1 MTMKMRLLLVL
12 LLPVFSSLAQE
23 LTKGE
28 LDKIRSGFKKDV
40 YTKAMQNALSS
51 TDITQLAWNRENV
64 GTTDQMFTYRVDVSG
79 ITDQKKSGR
88 CWMFSSLNLF
98 RPMAMKQFNVT
109 EFEFSENYLYFWDLI
124 EKSNLFL
131 NNMAISTNL
140 PIDNEKVRWYLRS
153 PVDDGGQWI
162 NFVNLAKKY
171 GMVPKD
177 AMEETNSSEN
187 TSLMIKFINTKLRED
202 ALELREMV
210 GAKSPVLLAK
220 QTTNKQE
227 IIELTA
233 TKVDQAKLTARKIE
247 MLSEIYR
254 MLALNLGEPPSE
266 FQWRY
271 KTKDKK
277 ITEAKTYT
285 PQSFMAEIFGETKL
299 EDFVMLMNDPSRPFW
314 KHYEIENYRNTQ
326 EGINWNYVNLPNEEI
341 KAFCIASIKNN
352 EALYASCDV
361 AKQLRRDVGILD
373 VDNFDFESVYG
384 VKFGMNKA
392 QRIQSGESGSS
403 HGMALIAVDVDA
415 QQKPVKWQFENSWG
429 PAAGE
434 KGYLTFTDAWF
445 NEYMFRFVVNKKYL
459 SEKVL
464 EIYKQKAEMLP
475 PWDPMF

>member
-1 MTMKMRLLLVL
+1 MKLLLFIACFVATGSL
-12 LLPVFSSLAQE
+12 LAQD
-23 LTKGE
+23 LSKGE
-28 LDKIRSGFKKDV
+28 LDQIQSGFKKDI

-64 GTTDQMFTYRVDVSG
+64 GTTDQFFTYRVDVSG

-88 CWMFSSLNLF
+88 CWMFTSLNVF
-98 RPMAMKQFNVT
+98 RPIVIKQFNLS
-109 EFEFSENYLYFWDLI
+109 EFEFSENYLYFWDLM

-131 NNMAISTNL
+131 NNMVNSASL
-140 PIDNEKVRWYLRS
+140 PIDDQKVKWYLRS

-171 GMVPKD
+171 GMVPKES
-177 AMEETNSSEN
+177 MQETNSSEN
-187 TSLMIKFINTKLRED
+187 TSWMTKLINTKLRED
-202 ALELREMV
+202 ALEMREM
-210 GAKSPVLLAK
+210 KL
-220 QTTNKQE
+220 NK
-227 IIELTA
+227 T
-233 TKVDQAKLTARKIE
+233 DQKKLDSRKIE
-247 MLSEIYR
+247 MLSEVYR

-266 FQWRY
+266 FSWRY
-271 KTKDKK
+271 KTKDKV
-277 ITEAKTYT
+277 ISEEKTYT
-285 PQSFMAEIFGETKL
+285 PQGFMSEIFTDINL
-299 EDFVMLMNDPSRPFW
+299 DDYVMLMNDPTRPYW
-314 KHYEIENYRNTQ
+314 KHYEVENYRNTQ
-326 EGINWNYVNLPNEEI
+326 EGENWHYVNLPNEVI
-341 KAFCIASIKNN
+341 KEFCVASIKNN

-361 AKQLRRDVGILD
+361 GKQLRRDVGILD

-392 QRIQSGESGSS
+392 QRIQTGESGSS
-403 HGMALIAVDVDA
+403 HGMALIAVDLDT

-429 PAAGE
+429 PNAGE

-459 SEKVL
+459 SDKVL

>member
-1 MTMKMRLLLVL
+1 MRIRLFLVL
-12 LLPVFSSLAQE
+12 MLLSAMAFSQNLSRE
-23 LTKGE
+23 D
-28 LDKIRSGFKKDV
+28 LDQLKSSFKKDV

-98 RPMAMKQFNVT
+98 RPMAMKQFNT
-109 EFEFSENYLYFWDLI
+109 SEFEFSENYLYFWDLM

-131 NNMAISTNL
+131 NNMVNNAKL
-140 PIDNEKVRWYLRS
+140 PIDNEKVRWFMRS

-171 GMVPKD
+171 GMVPKE

-187 TSLMIKFINTKLRED
+187 TSWMTKLINTKLRED
-202 ALELREMV
+202 ALELRD
-210 GAKSPVLLAK
+210 LTLAK
-220 QTTNKQE
+220 T
-227 IIELTA
+227 
-233 TKVDQAKLTARKIE
+233 DQKKLNSRKME

-277 ITEAKTYT
+277 ISDLKTYT
-285 PQSFMAEIFGETKL
+285 PQSFMAEVFGETKL
-299 EDFVMLMNDPSRPFW
+299 DDYVMIMNDPSRPFW

-326 EGINWNYVNLPNEEI
+326 EGDNWNYVNLPNDVI
-341 KAFCIASIKNN
+341 KGFCIASIKNN

-361 AKQLRRDVGILD
+361 AKQLRREVGILD
-373 VDNFDFESVYG
+373 VDNFDFASVYG

-392 QRIQSGESGSS
+392 QRIQTGESGSS
-403 HGMALIAVDVDA
+403 HGMALIAVDLDA

-429 PAAGE
+429 PTAGE

-459 SEKVL
+459 DEKVL
-464 EIYKQKAEMLP
+464 EIYSQKPEMLP

>member
-1 MTMKMRLLLVL
+1 MKLFLFFVGLLAAG
-12 LLPVFSSLAQE
+12 SLCAQN
-23 LTKGE
+23 LSQGE
-28 LDKIRSGFKKDV
+28 LNLIQKSFKKDA
-40 YTKAMQNALSS
+40 YAKAMQNALSS

-64 GTTDQMFTYRVDVSG
+64 GTTDQFFTYRVDVSG

-98 RPMAMKQFNVT
+98 RPMAMKQFNLS
-109 EFEFSENYLYFWDLI
+109 EFEFSENYLYFWDLL

-131 NNMAISTNL
+131 TNMANSANL
-140 PIDNEKVRWYLRS
+140 PIDNQKVKWYLRS

-171 GMVPKD
+171 GMVPKE

-187 TSLMIKFINTKLRED
+187 TNLLTKFINTKLRED
-202 ALELREMV
+202 ALEMRELV
-210 GAKSPVLLAK
+210 NAK
-220 QTTNKQE
+220 T
-227 IIELTA
+227 
-233 TKVDQAKLTARKIE
+233 DQKKIAARKLE

-254 MLALNLGEPPSE
+254 MLALNLGEPPTE

-277 ITEAKTYT
+277 VSETKTYT
-285 PQSFMAEIFGETKL
+285 PQSFMAEVFGDTRL
-299 EDFVMLMNDPSRPFW
+299 DDYVMIMNDPSRPFW
-314 KHYEIENYRNTQ
+314 KHYEVENYRNTE
-326 EGINWNYVNLPNEEI
+326 EGDNWHYVNLPNDAI
-341 KAFCIASIKNN
+341 KEFCIESIKNN

-361 AKQLRRDVGILD
+361 GKQLRRDVGILD
-373 VDNFDFESVYG
+373 VDNFDYESVYG

-392 QRIQSGESGSS
+392 QRIETGESGSS
-403 HGMALIAVDVDA
+403 HGMALVAVDLDA

-429 PAAGE
+429 PTAGE

-459 SEKVL
+459 SDKIL

>member
-1 MTMKMRLLLVL
+1 MKIRLLLVL
-12 LLPVFSSLAQE
+12 LLTAFTASAQN
-23 LTKGE
+23 LTQGD
-28 LDKIRSGFKKDV
+28 LDQIKSGFKKDL

-51 TDITQLAWNRENV
+51 TEITQLAWNRENA
-64 GTTDQMFTYRVDVSG
+64 GTTDHLFTYRVDVSG

-98 RPMAMKQFNVT
+98 RPMVMKQFNLA
-109 EFEFSENYLYFWDLI
+109 EFEFSENYLYFYDLL

-131 NNMAISTNL
+131 TNAVNSANL
-140 PIDNEKVRWYLRS
+140 PIDDQKVKWYMRS

-171 GMVPKD
+171 GMVPKE
-177 AMEETNSSEN
+177 AMGETNSSEN
-187 TSLMIKFINTKLRED
+187 TTWMVKLINTKLRED
-202 ALELREMV
+202 ALELRKMV
-210 GAKSPVLLAK
+210 AGK
-220 QTTNKQE
+220 T
-227 IIELTA
+227 
-233 TKVDQAKLTARKIE
+233 DQKKLGIRKME

-254 MLALNLGEPPSE
+254 MLALNLGEPPTE

-271 KTKDKK
+271 KSKDKT
-277 ITEAKTYT
+277 IAEAKSYT
-285 PQSFMAEIFGETKL
+285 PKSFMAAIFGNINL
-299 EDFVMLMNDPSRPFW
+299 DDYVMLMNDPSRPFW

-326 EGINWNYVNLPNEEI
+326 EGDNWHYVNLPNEVI
-341 KAFCIASIKNN
+341 KEFCIASIKND

-361 AKQLRRDVGILD
+361 GKQLRRDVGILD

-384 VKFGMNKA
+384 VKFGMDKA
-392 QRIQSGESGSS
+392 QRIQTGESGSS
-403 HGMALIAVDVDA
+403 HGMALIAVDVDS

-445 NEYMFRFVVNKKYL
+445 DEYMFRFVVNKKYL
-459 SEKVL
+459 SSKVL
-464 EIYKQKAEMLP
+464 EIYSQKPEMLP

>member
-1 MTMKMRLLLVL
+1 MKILLAMIAVMAA
-12 LLPVFSSLAQE
+12 SSLMAQSLSKVE
-23 LTKGE
+23 VDQIK
-28 LDKIRSGFKKDV
+28 SGFKRDA

-64 GTTDQMFTYRVDVSG
+64 GTTDQLFTYRVDVSG

-98 RPMAMKQFNVT
+98 RPQVMKQFNLS
-109 EFEFSENYLYFWDLI
+109 EFEFSENYLYFWDLM

-131 NNMAISTNL
+131 NNIVNTASL
-140 PIDNEKVRWYLRS
+140 PIEDQKVRWYFRS

-162 NFVNLAKKY
+162 NFVNLVKKY

-187 TSLMIKFINTKLRED
+187 TSLMLQLIKSKLRED
-202 ALELREMV
+202 AMELRQMVTSKSAALFAKKTASNREVMEMMQDEKF
-210 GAKSPVLLAK
+210 AAQISKR
-220 QTTNKQE
+220 
-227 IIELTA
+227 
-233 TKVDQAKLTARKIE
+233 KVE
-247 MLSEIYR
+247 MLSEVYR
-254 MLALNLGEPPSE
+254 MLALNLGEPPTE
-266 FQWRY
+266 FQWRF
-271 KTKDKK
+271 KNKDKK
-277 ITEAKTYT
+277 ISEAKTYT
-285 PQSFMAEIFGETKL
+285 PVSFKEE
-299 EDFVMLMNDPSRPFW
+299 VMGNVNLDDYVMIMNDPSRPFW
-314 KHYEIENYRNTQ
+314 KHYEVENYRNTQ
-326 EGINWNYVNLPNEEI
+326 EGQNWHYVNLPNEVI
-341 KAFCIASIKNN
+341 KEFCIASIKNN

-361 AKQLRRDVGILD
+361 AKQLRREVGILD
-373 VDNFDFESVYG
+373 VDNFDYESIYG

-403 HGMALIAVDVDA
+403 HGMALIAVDLDKD
-415 QQKPVKWQFENSWG
+415 QKPVKWQFENSWG

-459 SEKVL
+459 NEKVL
-464 EIYKQKAEMLP
+464 EVYGQKAEMLP

>member
-1 MTMKMRLLLVL
+1 MKIFLLLVCFL
-12 LLPVFSSLAQE
+12 SVSSLMAQT
-23 LTKGE
+23 LSKGE
-28 LDKIRSGFKKDV
+28 LDQIKSSFRKDA

-51 TDITQLAWNRENV
+51 NDITQLAWSRENA
-64 GTTDQMFTYRVDVSG
+64 GTTDQLFTYRVDVSG

-98 RPMAMKQFNVT
+98 RPLVMKQFNLA
-109 EFEFSENYLYFWDLI
+109 EFEFSENYLYFWDLM

-131 NNMAISTNL
+131 NNMANSAQL
-140 PIDNEKVRWYLRS
+140 PIDDQKVKWYLRS

-171 GMVPKD
+171 GMIPKE

-187 TSLMIKFINTKLRED
+187 TSLMIKFVNTKLRED
-202 ALELREMV
+202 ALELRGMV
-210 GAKSPVLLAK
+210 VAKA
-220 QTTNKQE
+220 
-227 IIELTA
+227 
-233 TKVDQAKLTARKIE
+233 DQKKIAARKVE
-247 MLSEIYR
+247 MLSEVYR
-254 MLALNLGEPPSE
+254 MLALNLGEPPAE

-271 KTKDKK
+271 KTKDKT
-277 ITEAKTYT
+277 ISQAKTYK
-285 PQSFMAEIFGETKL
+285 PVSFMTEIFGAVKL
-299 EDFVMLMNDPSRPFW
+299 DDYVMIMNDPSRPFW
-314 KHYEIENYRNTQ
+314 KHYEVENYRNTQ
-326 EGINWNYVNLPNEEI
+326 EGDNWHYVNLPNDVI
-341 KAFCIASIKNN
+341 KEFCVASIKNN

-392 QRIQSGESGSS
+392 QRIQTGESGSS
-403 HGMALIAVDVDA
+403 HGMALIAVDLDN

-429 PAAGE
+429 PTAGE

-464 EIYKQKAEMLP
+464 EIYGQKPEMLP

>member
-1 MTMKMRLLLVL
+1 MKIRLLLVL
-12 LLPVFSSLAQE
+12 LFAGLAAFAQN
-23 LTKGE
+23 LSDGD
-28 LDKIRSGFKKDV
+28 LAKIKSGFKKDV

-51 TDITQLAWNRENV
+51 TEITQIAWNRENV
-64 GTTDQMFTYRVDVSG
+64 GSTDQFFAYRVDVSG

-88 CWMFSSLNLF
+88 CWMFTSLNVF
-98 RPMAMKQFNVT
+98 RPLVMKQFNLA
-109 EFEFSENYLYFWDLI
+109 EFEFSENYLYFWDLM

-131 NNMAISTNL
+131 NNMLNSASL
-140 PIDNEKVRWYLRS
+140 PIDDQKVRWYLRS

-171 GMVPKD
+171 GMVPKEI
-177 AMEETNSSEN
+177 MNETNSSEN
-187 TSLMIKFINTKLRED
+187 TTWMVKLINTKLREN
-202 ALELREMV
+202 ALELREMKI
-210 GAKSPVLLAK
+210 ANA
-220 QTTNKQE
+220 
-227 IIELTA
+227 
-233 TKVDQAKLTARKIE
+233 DQKKLDARKLE
-247 MLSEIYR
+247 MLSEVYR
-254 MLALNLGEPPSE
+254 MLALNLGEPPAG

-271 KTKDKK
+271 KTKDKT
-277 ITEAKTYT
+277 ISEAKTYS
-285 PQSFMAEIFGETKL
+285 PQSFMGEIFANINL
-299 EDFVMLMNDPSRPFW
+299 DDYVMIMNDPSRPFW

-326 EGINWNYVNLPNEEI
+326 EGQNWHYVNLPNDVI
-341 KAFCIASIKNN
+341 KEFCMASIKNN

-384 VKFGMNKA
+384 VKFGMNKT
-392 QRIQSGESGSS
+392 QRIQTGESGSS

-429 PAAGE
+429 PSAGE

-445 NEYMFRFVVNKKYL
+445 DEYMFRFVVNKKYL

-464 EIYKQKAEMLP
+464 EIYGQKPEMLP

>member
-1 MTMKMRLLLVL
+1 MKIRLLLIL
-12 LLPVFSSLAQE
+12 LLPAFFTMAQD
-23 LTKGE
+23 LTKGD
-28 LDKIRSGFKKDV
+28 LDRLKSSFKKDV

-51 TDITQLAWNRENV
+51 TEITQLAWSRENV
-64 GTTDQMFTYRVDVSG
+64 GTTDQLFTYRVDVSG

-98 RPMAMKQFNVT
+98 RPMAMKQFNLS
-109 EFEFSENYLYFWDLI
+109 EFEFSENYLYFWDLM

-131 NNMAISTNL
+131 NNMATTAGL
-140 PIDNEKVRWYLRS
+140 PIDNEKVKWYLRS

-171 GMVPKD
+171 GIVPKES
-177 AMEETNSSEN
+177 MGETNSSEN
-187 TSLMIKFINTKLRED
+187 TAWMVKLINTKLRED
-202 ALELREMV
+202 ALELRDL
-210 GAKSPVLLAK
+210 KLAK
-220 QTTNKQE
+220 
-227 IIELTA
+227 A
-233 TKVDQAKLTARKIE
+233 DQKKLDSRKLE

-254 MLALNLGEPPSE
+254 MLALNLGEPPTE

-271 KTKDKK
+271 KNRDKK
-277 ITEAKTYT
+277 ISEAKTYT
-285 PQSFMAEIFGETKL
+285 PQSFMAEVFGNTSL
-299 EDFVMLMNDPSRPFW
+299 DDYVMLMNDPSRPFW
-314 KHYEIENYRNTQ
+314 KHYEVENYRNTQ
-326 EGINWNYVNLPNEEI
+326 EGVNWHYVNLPNDAI
-341 KAFCIASIKNN
+341 KEFCIASIKNN

-361 AKQLRRDVGILD
+361 GKQLRREVGILD

-392 QRIQSGESGSS
+392 QRIETGESGSS

-429 PAAGE
+429 TTAGE

-445 NEYMFRFVVNKKYL
+445 NEYMFRFVVNKKFL
-459 SEKVL
+459 TAKVL
-464 EIYKQKAEMLP
+464 EVYGQKPEMLP